1 MSNTRII
8 ENRLQVGSAYTL
20 VSFSQNSSSIVLLF
34 GTLIFPAQILVFERL
49 WGFSVE
55 KQSEDIEN
63 MCESIQ
69 TMIRNVVYRRLY
81 SL

>member
-55 KQSEDIEN
+55 KQSEDIDN